1 MKWVYEQGTPIRD
14 AEGHVKFLEGLIIDI
29 TPRKA
34 IEQELVAARRK
45 AEDALRVKAR
55 FLAVMSHEIRTPL
68 NGILGLSDMLLG
80 NAADPEKARELRMI
94 QESGRHLLHI
104 INDILEFSHMDS
116 GKVQLEVQAFLL
128 TSLVENL
135 HRTFAPL
142 ARQKGLSFSLEV
154 DASIPERFLGDEN
167 RLRQVMT
174 NLIAN
179 SIKFTERGSVQ
190 VRVEGVPGSVPEQWD
205 LSFRVKDS
213 GIGIPESHQ
222 EIIFDEFV
230 QADSATHRKYGGS
243 GLGLAIS
250 RQIVHAM
257 QGRIELQSVPG
268 QGSEF
273 CVTLSLPL
281 APPESSAGSHTGPS
295 LSSLTFSSKAYH
307 ILVVEDH
314 FINREVAK
322 AVLSK
327 MGLRVSTAESGMEAL
342 DFLHST
348 RPDLILM
355 DLEMPGMDGC
365 ETTRLIRGRER
376 EHGGQAPPIPIL
388 AMTAHD
394 LPLFQERCKEAGM
407 DDILPKPIDPC
418 VLFPV
423 LHRFLEFNSPTYCS
437 TPEPP

>member
-1 MKWVYEQGTPIRD
+1 MTLFQLKSVSTFRLPSPRRPIYPFVVLALMVAIGFLWASQVQSGMDLRPILRLAAAASLLLALILAWNARLQNLYQALRESERSKSVLLANLPGMAYQCRCDPQWTMEFISQGCKELTGHPCEDLLYNRKLSFNDLIEPSFREDIWKAWQAAIDTGKSVQVEYPIRAADGSMKWVYEQGTPIRD

-179 SIKFTERGSVQ
+179 SITC
-190 VRVEGVPGSVPEQWD
+190 
-205 LSFRVKDS
+205 L
-213 GIGIPESHQ
+213 
-222 EIIFDEFV
+222 
-230 QADSATHRKYGGS
+230 AD
-243 GLGLAIS
+243 
-250 RQIVHAM
+250 
-257 QGRIELQSVPG
+257 
-268 QGSEF
+268 
-273 CVTLSLPL
+273 
-281 APPESSAGSHTGPS
+281 
-295 LSSLTFSSKAYH
+295 
-307 ILVVEDH
+307 
-314 FINREVAK
+314 
-322 AVLSK
+322 
-327 MGLRVSTAESGMEAL
+327 
-342 DFLHST
+342 
-348 RPDLILM
+348 
-355 DLEMPGMDGC
+355 
-365 ETTRLIRGRER
+365 
-376 EHGGQAPPIPIL
+376 
-388 AMTAHD
+388 
-394 LPLFQERCKEAGM
+394 
-407 DDILPKPIDPC
+407 
-418 VLFPV
+418 
-423 LHRFLEFNSPTYCS
+423 
-437 TPEPP
+437 